1 MVLERYCAHPER
13 RGIQKDSVRGLP
25 LRQDFALETP
35 SAAKLRAPRAPV
47 GFELVCGDHEIG
59 LVVLH
64 EVPGVGGE
72 LVFELGDEPPGAVQM
87 NPGVAPEADPQ

>member
-13 RGIQKDSVRGLP
+13 CGIQKDSVRGLP
-25 LRQDFALETP
+25 LRQDFPLETP
-35 SAAKLRAPRAPV
+35 SATKLRAPRAPV
-47 GFELVCGDHEIG
+47 GFELVCGDHVIG

-72 LVFELGDEPPGAVQM
+72 LVFELGDEPPGAVQTTT
-87 NPGVAPEADPQ
+87 GVAPYPAPQ